1 MVYLRRDSGWRMNH
15 AIFVQNKEWES
26 SGFSDSEFRRT
37 WESLRFCATGGQQFK
52 LRWGSGNLDRCHP
65 AQFARFRSARGSIPF
80 RSTFIFG
87 VLFPV

>member
-1 MVYLRRDSGWRMNH
+1 MVSQTPNFGVHGNHFDS
-15 AIFVQNKEWES
+15 S
-26 SGFSDSEFRRT
+26 
-37 WESLRFCATGGQQFK
+37 